1 MDAPSIVLSELHM
14 VSHIKAGFLAL
25 LAYDTLLQ
33 INQEYLHIWRS
44 RWTLIKCLYLWT
56 RYTPFVATIFSLV
69 HSTQR
74 NPSACNTL
82 MFTTIFSV
90 FGIGITELV
99 LMVRTYTLY
108 ERSKKLLLFFFLM
121 WFSVGGVSFW
131 AVTKW
136 TSSPKFSLSNVN
148 TSGFASCYFS
158 NSRDIGLGLVCYL
171 SLLVGETVIVLL
183 TLWKLCRKFF
193 HHKSGLLTS
202 LYRDGVW
209 FYLSIPPF
217 TIATVIVVFIA
228 PVGLSNL
235 ADTPVYIMHSV
246 LCCRLITHAREMA
259 VEEDRRARSSKPRV
273 HFASQATFGLS
284 SDAVIDIGPEHKV

>member
-1 MDAPSIVLSELHM
+1 MDALSIVLLELQV
-14 VSHIKAGFLAL
+14 VSYIKAGFLAL

-69 HSTQR
+69 HSTQM
-74 NPSACNTL
+74 NPSACNTST
-82 MFTTIFSV
+82 FTTIFSG

-136 TSSPKFSLSNVN
+136 TSSSSSNVD
-148 TSGFASCYFS
+148 TQGFASCYFS
-158 NSRDIGLGLVCYL
+158 DSSGIGLGLVCYL

-193 HHKSGLLTS
+193 HHKSDLLTS

-209 FYLSIPPF
+209 FYLAIPPF
-217 TIATVIVVFIA
+217 TITTVIVLFIA
-228 PVGLSNL
+228 PIGLSDL
-235 ADTPVYIMHSV
+235 ADTPVYIMHAV

-259 VEEDRRARSSKPRV
+259 AEEDRRAWSSKKSV
-273 HFASQATFGLS
+273 HFTSQANFGLS
-284 SDAVIDIGPEHKV
+284 PDVVIDIGPEHTV